1 MSRLWVLLRSYL
13 GARRRFQALR
23 GASLEAYRD
32 ERARALVAFAV
43 RHSSFYRTHFAG
55 HDLDQWQS
63 LPTIDKAT
71 MMAGFDTFNTAGVR
85 LDDAM
90 AVALRAERERNFS
103 PTVNGLTVGLSSGT
117 SGHRGLFLVSPAEQ
131 LVWAGVVLARALPR
145 LRWRGCRL
153 AFFLRSNSNLY
164 ESLGR
169 WIDFR
174 YFDLM
179 MPIAEAVVAL
189 NACQPDL
196 VVGPPALLCMLA
208 DARTRG
214 ELRIQPERLVSV
226 AEVLEPQDEARIREA
241 FGVSVHQVYQCTE
254 GLLAISC
261 SRGSLH
267 VQEDVIALQLEPAAG
282 QQGMEA
288 SGESEQRV
296 TPIVTDLWRR
306 TQPII
311 RYRLNDVLTMAT
323 EPCSCGSAFRVISR
337 IEGRCDDIC
346 YFRQSNGTLR
356 PFFPDT
362 LRRMVLLSHPD
373 IEDYQVYQE
382 GPGRL
387 RVHLQVGEEQDFAEI
402 AASLRATVDESV
414 ARYGCQLPELQIER
428 GLEPVEPREKRR
440 RVRRV

>member
-13 GARRRFQALR
+13 GARRRFQSLR
-23 GASLEAYRD
+23 GVALEAYQD
-32 ERARALVAFAV
+32 ERARAIVAFAV
-43 RHSSFYRTHFAG
+43 RHSSFYRTLYAG
-55 HDLDQWQS
+55 HDLAAWQS
-63 LPTIDKAT
+63 LPTIDKAA
-71 MMAGFDTFNTAGVR
+71 MMAGFDTFNTTGVR

-103 PTVNGLTVGLSSGT
+103 PTVNGVTVGLSSGT
-117 SGHRGLFLVSPAEQ
+117 SGHRGLFLVSSAEQ
-131 LVWAGVVLARALPR
+131 LVWAGVVLARGLPR
-145 LRWRGCRL
+145 LRWRGYRL

-179 MPIAEAVVAL
+179 TPIAEAVVAL
-189 NACQPDL
+189 NGYRPDL
-196 VVGPPALLCMLA
+196 VVGPPSLLSMLA
-208 DARTRG
+208 GARTRG

-241 FGVSVHQVYQCTE
+241 FGVPVRQVYQCTE

-267 VQEDVIALQLEPAAG
+267 VQEDFVALQLEPVVG
-282 QQGMEA
+282 QEGMEA

-346 YFRQSNGTLR
+346 YFPQSDGTLR

-373 IEDYQVYQE
+373 IEDYQVFQE

-387 RVHLQVGEEQDFAEI
+387 RVHLQVRAGDDFSEI
-402 AASLRATVDESV
+402 AASLRATVEESIS
-414 ARYGCQLPELQIER
+414 RYDCQLSELQIER
-428 GLEPVEPREKRR
+428 GLEAVRPNEKRR
-440 RVRRV
+440 RVVRH